1 MFENPCRNR
10 AIWLLALFV
19 APFAA
24 VVKLTHLL
32 FWNVFLKYFSAIFFL
47 KKEIDAECNYFGLTA
62 GGDPEKWTKK
72 MNTQKPD
79 QRKPTRLR
87 KSGMLGVF
95 LQLLRCPLG
104 LKL

>member
-1 MFENPCRNR
+1 M
-10 AIWLLALFV
+10 LALFV
-19 APFAA
+19 SPFAA
-24 VVKLTHLL
+24 VLECIPEI
-32 FWNVFLKYFSAIFFL
+32 FLSYLKK

-79 QRKPTRLR
+79 QRKPTGLR